1 MQMPEPRGA
10 LVHPDVARDMAT
22 QPPAPPE
29 AHAPPQPFAAPPIPR
44 VGPWPL
50 RRARCIPRRVVP
62 SAAAGQRCGGLP
74 RAAGAGPQTP
84 APPFDRRRAT
94 FIAGIADALVVAIV
108 GGILVMTHVN
118 SRVFGPEGV
127 AQEYFSAL
135 SDGDAQAALELADV
149 DVPAEQ
155 PTLLTNEVLSAAQAA
170 ARRCLRRRVHRGIR
184 QRDRGR
190 EL

>member
-1 MQMPEPRGA
+1 MRG
-10 LVHPDVARDMAT
+10 
-22 QPPAPPE
+22 PPP
-29 AHAPPQPFAAPPIPR
+29 
-44 VGPWPL
+44 
-50 RRARCIPRRVVP
+50 
-62 SAAAGQRCGGLP
+62 
-74 RAAGAGPQTP
+74 AAGAGPQTP
-84 APPFDRRRAT
+84 AQPFDRRRAT